1 MANEQARVGIV
12 VAGAEEL
19 EPLQPARKALERF
32 GCPCEV
38 LRAEPWREP
47 ARLLQWAEQAEM
59 RGLRV
64 LIVAAGLVPQL
75 PGLVAA
81 ATRLP
86 VLAVP
91 LALGSLRDSELTQLA
106 LATAPTA
113 PVAAVEAGAAEIAA
127 FLALRI
133 LAVGEDRW
141 VAALERAAHG
151 PAAEAAPRPA
161 SSKPA
166 PAAAEP
172 FRIPRKVYKID
183 VERPRP
189 PEESEE
195 WAREPEAD
203 PAHPHDMFE
212 FVDDSGEKF
221 AIRRP
226 RLDQPLQGKVVGKE
240 PAEAS
245 AAAQPAQPARSLGRR
260 WIDPEAPQVELIE
273 DAVDCLLE
281 GGLIA
286 LPTETVYGLAAD
298 ATNPRAVER
307 LFAVKGRERSKAI
320 TLLIDSP
327 RLLAGIARNVTVEVR
342 RLMEAFWPGPLTIV
356 FQKRAGNFDH
366 VSPGE
371 TIGVRLPD
379 HSVPLALMQAL
390 ARPLACTSA
399 NPADQPDATSADQIE
414 AYFGDRL
421 NLVLDSGLLPPA
433 PPSTVL
439 DVTAEPFR
447 ILRPGPVT
455 AEQIAA
461 IVGDK
466 IEF

>member
-1 MANEQARVGIV
+1 MVNEQARVGIV

-19 EPLQPARKALERF
+19 DPMQPARKALERL

-47 ARLLQWAEQAEM
+47 AKILQWAEQAEM

-64 LIVAAGLVPQL
+64 LLVAAGLAPQL
-75 PGLVAA
+75 PGLIAA

-86 VLAVP
+86 VIAVP

-113 PVAAVEAGAAEIAA
+113 PVSAVEAGAAEIAA
-127 FLALRI
+127 LQALRI

-141 VAALERAAHG
+141 VTALDRYARG
-151 PAAEAAPRPA
+151 TSAEAGPKQAGPKPA
-161 SSKPA
+161 SPPA
-166 PAAAEP
+166 EEP
-172 FRIPRKVYKID
+172 YRIPHKVYKID
-183 VERPRP
+183 TEESRRAEE
-189 PEESEE
+189 PEEWE
-195 WAREPEAD
+195 REPGAA
-203 PAHPHDMFE
+203 PVNPKDMFE

-221 AIRRP
+221 EIRKP
-226 RLDQPLQGKVVGKE
+226 RFDQPLEGKVVGQEAQEAADK
-240 PAEAS
+240 PA
-245 AAAQPAQPARSLGRR
+245 PPARTIGRR

-273 DAVDCLLE
+273 EAVDCLLE

-298 ATNPRAVER
+298 ATNPKAVER
-307 LFAVKGRERSKAI
+307 LFGLKGRERSKSI

-366 VSPGE
+366 VSLGE

-399 NPADQPDATSADQIE
+399 NPAAKPDSTSADQIE
-414 AYFGDRL
+414 KYFGGGINML
-421 NLVLDSGLLPPA
+421 LDSGELPTA

-439 DVTAEPFR
+439 DVTREPYR
-447 ILRPGPVT
+447 ILRAGPVT

>member
-1 MANEQARVGIV
+1 MVNEQARVGIV

-19 EPLQPARKALERF
+19 DPMQPARKALERL
-32 GCPCEV
+32 GCPCEI

-47 ARLLQWAEQAEM
+47 VKILQWAEQAEM

-64 LIVAAGLVPQL
+64 LLVAAGLVPQL
-75 PGLVAA
+75 PGLIAA

-86 VLAVP
+86 VIAVP
-91 LALGSLRDSELTQLA
+91 LALGSLRDSELIQLA

-113 PVAAVEAGAAEIAA
+113 PVSAVEAGAAEIAA
-127 FLALRI
+127 LQALRI

-141 VAALERAAHG
+141 VAALDRHARGAAVE
-151 PAAEAAPRPA
+151 EAAPQRAPRKPEPPA
-161 SSKPA
+161 EES
-166 PAAAEP
+166 
-172 FRIPRKVYKID
+172 FRVPRKVYKLD
-183 VERPRP
+183 AERARGQ
-189 PEESEE
+189 EEPEE
-195 WAREPEAD
+195 WARQAEAA
-203 PAHPHDMFE
+203 PINPNDMFE

-221 AIRRP
+221 EIRKP
-226 RLDQPLQGKVVGKE
+226 RLDQPLQGKVVGQE
-240 PAEAS
+240 PPEPNEQPSVS
-245 AAAQPAQPARSLGRR
+245 ARALGRR
-260 WIDPEAPQVELIE
+260 WIDPEAPQVEIIE

-281 GGLIA
+281 GGIVA

-307 LFAVKGRERSKAI
+307 LFAIKGRERSKSI

-356 FQKRAGNFDH
+356 FQKRAGNFDY

-399 NPADQPDATSADQIE
+399 NPADQADSTSADQIE
-414 AYFGDRL
+414 GYFGDQL
-421 NLVLDSGLLPPA
+421 NLLLDSGELPAAPA
-433 PPSTVL
+433 STVL
-439 DVTAEPFR
+439 DVTSEPYR
-447 ILRPGPVT
+447 ILRAGPVT

>member
-1 MANEQARVGIV
+1 MANQQARVGIV
-12 VAGAEEL
+12 VAGTEEL
-19 EPLQPARKALERF
+19 EPIQPARQALEKL
-32 GCPCEV
+32 GCHCEV
-38 LRAEPWREP
+38 LQAEPWRDP
-47 ARLLQWAEQAEM
+47 MGLLRWAEQAEM

-64 LIVAAGLVPQL
+64 LLVAAGRVPQL
-75 PGLVAA
+75 PALIAA

-86 VLAVP
+86 VIAIPLAV
-91 LALGSLRDSELTQLA
+91 GSLRDAELTQLA
-106 LATAPTA
+106 LSTAPTA
-113 PVAAVEAGAAEIAA
+113 PVAAVEPGGAEIAA
-127 FLALRI
+127 LQALRI
-133 LAVGEDRW
+133 LATGEDRW
-141 VAALERAAHG
+141 VNALERYARG
-151 PAAEAAPRPA
+151 PAEPEKGAAPRP
-161 SSKPA
+161 KPT
-166 PAAAEP
+166 PPPPDEH
-172 FRIPRKVYKID
+172 FRAKRKTYKID
-183 VERPRP
+183 LP
-189 PEESEE
+189 PEKPAETEAEE
-195 WAREPEAD
+195 WANQPEPSED
-203 PAHPHDMFE
+203 LFE

-221 AIRRP
+221 EIRRP
-226 RLDQPLQGKVVGKE
+226 QFDKPLEGKVARNE
-240 PAEAS
+240 PQPEPEAEPL
-245 AAAQPAQPARSLGRR
+245 PAKPPRKLGRR
-260 WIDPEAPQVELIE
+260 WIDPEAPEVEMIE

-281 GGLIA
+281 GGVIS

-307 LFAVKGRERSKAI
+307 LFALKGRERSKSI

-342 RLMEAFWPGPLTIV
+342 RLMEAFWPGPLTII

-399 NPADQPDATSADQIE
+399 NLSELPDATNADQIID
-414 AYFGDRL
+414 YFGEKL
-421 NLVLDSGLLPPA
+421 NLVLDSGELPPA

-439 DVTAEPFR
+439 DVTKEPYR
-447 ILRPGPVT
+447 ILRQGPVT